1 MHNPSNKATSISPP
15 NKKKDNVQ
23 DTGKIASQDILQ
35 GTAHKHRDIMSSV
48 LSLRVCISTSGR
60 YEEKS

>member
-1 MHNPSNKATSISPP
+1 MHNPSKKAISISSL

-23 DTGKIASQDILQ
+23 DTGRIANQDILQ
-35 GTAHKHRDIMSSV
+35 ETDHKHWDMMISV

-60 YEEKS
+60 YEEKP